1 MSQLIL
7 EQETH
12 RILRA
17 RFEVYEVADLSSR
30 TNGQAKRPQGF
41 PFRVFRVF
49 RGCL

>member
-1 MSQLIL
+1 VSQLIL

-17 RFEVYEVADLSSR
+17 RFEVYELRIELKNERPS
-30 TNGQAKRPQGF
+30 QAPAGF